1 MTTTNVRAVAANGAS
16 LDEDSL
22 VVHGRRSPRLAAEQ
36 GLSGDFRSRGAG
48 LSQTRDMGFDFTKR
62 TGA

>member
-1 MTTTNVRAVAANGAS
+1 VTTTNVRAVAANGAS

-36 GLSGDFRSRGAG
+36 GL
-48 LSQTRDMGFDFTKR
+48 
-62 TGA
+62 